1 MTLLEKLQAK
11 RQERLDRRRAI
22 DEKNARGFQKEL
34 KLEKGDMLAIL
45 ISGLFSFVLPIMA
58 VIGAICALAY
68 FLFSGI

>member
-68 FLFSGI
+68 LLFSGI